1 MPLIA
6 ALLIS
11 VAVASEDPKVVSPIW
26 VSAPT
31 ATAADYPRFAAIIRA
46 EGHVVVQCEA
56 LPTGALSACTA
67 MSEKPADLG
76 FGREAVRV
84 VQRGVL
90 APRTGDGTSEPSRIQ
105 VRLPF
110 RMPAKTPSATPE
122 PWMGPEPTSGQRN
135 SAQRWA
141 VRAASRSP
149 ILARFGLEDLPPDRR
164 AVVTEWIGELYPDRQ
179 KALEI
184 YAITASRL
192 LAEIGLP
199 EMPPTR
205 PLDEETWSRRFAAA
219 SADQFDRHAADA
231 ELRRRY
237 CARYECAPGL

>member
-6 ALLIS
+6 ALLFN
-11 VAVASEDPKVVSPIW
+11 VALASEDPEVVNAVW
-26 VSAPT
+26 VSAPA
-31 ATAADYPRFAAIIRA
+31 ATAADYPRFAGIVRA
-46 EGHVVVQCEA
+46 EGQVVVQCDA

-84 VQRGVL
+84 VQRGVT
-90 APRTGDGTSEPSRIQ
+90 APRTVDGTPVTSRIQ

-110 RMPAKTPSATPE
+110 HMPDRPYTTSA
-122 PWMGPEPTSGQRN
+122 PWTGPEPTAGQRN

-141 VRAASRSP
+141 ARAASRRP
-149 ILARFGLEDLPPDRR
+149 VLARFGLEDLPPDRR

-179 KALEI
+179 KTQEI
-184 YAITASRL
+184 YTVAAARL

-199 EMPPTR
+199 EMPPAR

-219 SADQFDRHAADA
+219 SADQFDGRAADA

-237 CARYECAPGL
+237 CARYECAPGR

>member
-6 ALLIS
+6 ALLS
-11 VAVASEDPKVVSPIW
+11 FGLTGQDPGVVNAAW
-26 VSAPT
+26 VSAPA
-31 ATAADYPRFAAIIRA
+31 ATAADYPRFAGIVRA

-67 MSEKPADLG
+67 MSEKPAHLG

-90 APRTGDGTSEPSRIQ
+90 TPRTVDGTPVTSRIQ
-105 VRLPF
+105 VRIPF
-110 RMPAKTPSATPE
+110 RMPAWPPSATPN
-122 PWMGPEPTSGQRN
+122 PWTGPEPTAGQRN

-149 ILARFGLEDLPPDRR
+149 TLARFGLEDLPPDRR

-179 KALEI
+179 KTQEI
-184 YAITASRL
+184 FTVAAARL

-219 SADQFDRHAADA
+219 SADQFDGHAADA